1 MILATI
7 FTFVVERSSKN
18 MYFRSTFAW
27 PPATYDVISRK
38 QSNWPSLNLTQNLRE
53 GWTNNY
59 WKRQELM
66 FYPQGKNSEKPYG
79 GGGGGGIQCLSDVWR
94 STQFEIGAAQLRF
107 VTEIPPKSPFLYV
120 NRSPIWCDFRGGAKA
135 IQYSVNIALTL
146 QSNLQYGW
154 NKWKILGWTLKRLK
168 NAF

>member
-1 MILATI
+1 MNKQLLKTSGAN
-7 FTFVVERSSKN
+7 VLS
-18 MYFRSTFAW
+18 
-27 PPATYDVISRK
+27 SRK
-38 QSNWPSLNLTQNLRE
+38 KLRKTL
-53 GWTNNY
+53 W
-59 WKRQELM
+59 RA
-66 FYPQGKNSEKPYG
+66 

-146 QSNLQYGW
+146 QSNLQYGCINGKFW
-154 NKWKILGWTLKRLK
+154 VEPWRGWRMLFSRRFFAHLLGRKHTRDSEPEHNRSRHILRQVSL
-168 NAF
+168 